1 MKKARIAILVVLLV
15 AAVGLAFVLTGPAR
29 DLIIVPLA
37 KFFWMAKGM
46 YGSIPEAETW
56 VVVLIVLAGT
66 LLVVLLRAEWGER
79 EEAEKRSFYPGDVQ
93 QLSFWID
100 RGHKGLYSRWHLA
113 RRLADLALEIL
124 ESRGANA
131 KSTHQLSGPGWDPP
145 PAVQRYLDTALH
157 TTYADF
163 SRNSATA
170 SGSSLD
176 ADVPSVIAYLESL
189 LESDNDH

>member
-1 MKKARIAILVVLLV
+1 MKKARIAILVVLLIV
-15 AAVGLAFVLTGPAR
+15 AVGLAFVLTGSAR
-29 DLIIVPLA
+29 DLIILPIV
-37 KFFWMAKGM
+37 KFFWMAKGV
-46 YGSIPEAETW
+46 YGSIPEAEAW
-56 VVVLIVLAGT
+56 VGVLVVLSLIFVF
-66 LLVVLLRAEWGER
+66 VLLRAEWGER
-79 EEAEKRSFYPGDVQ
+79 EVTEKRSFYPGDVQ

-131 KSTHQLSGPGWDPP
+131 KSTRQLSGPGWNPP
-145 PAVQRYLDTALH
+145 PAVQKYLDTALH
-157 TTYADF
+157 TTYADY

-170 SGSSLD
+170 SESSLD

-189 LESDNDH
+189 MESDNDH